1 MADHLIDLKPG
12 TSETPKKEDSK
23 PGPRYQPQGVLLP
36 SPKRANLLKRR
47 HSVKSPQEREG
58 RNWSRGFLVFVVVAA
73 VASVSLWF
81 GLWHVPGLAPWPF
94 LAPDTKGH
102 NLAGEL
108 SLLWILHFFHMEP
121 FKGYEWTSVRL
132 WLSHHGLLRAFEGIL
147 AFSLGSGLLA
157 GILAFLGAS
166 RGRLKKVHVSGK
178 RVFNSAAEAN
188 RELRREIAKSGQGIS
203 IHPDVPLSRDRETRH
218 FFVLGAIGSGKTQV
232 IWNILQSILQRM
244 RSGPEDR
251 LILYDNKS
259 DMTAGLPVSDSEMI
273 LLAPWDARTWAWDVG
288 KDIENA
294 SDAATFAERLIP
306 ESKDKFWSE
315 APRQIVKACIQHLQ
329 ATHGTQWSWKDLSR
343 ALNSQET
350 ILGAIML
357 YAPNLAP
364 VFVGAGGGPTS
375 TGASLLSSMNAF
387 TGSID
392 DLCRAW
398 DNTDPFT
405 GQEIEPGRVIPRVS
419 LREWALTPIVQR
431 RVIILQGN
439 KRYLTLERAYIQTI
453 ISAFGAIMN
462 SPEMPD
468 SKTRRI
474 WFLLDEFPQLGR
486 LENFA
491 QYLEVGRSKGLCVLL
506 GLQDLSQLR
515 EIYGRETADVWAA
528 ICGTY
533 IVCRSQGVE
542 TVRWLTQFFGERSVR
557 SRRVSFTNSEKSVR
571 KTITEVVESEP
582 VVTCHD
588 LNALGDNRGSSPG
601 ILAILSLNTGQ
612 GVYRLVWPYV
622 SFPKVREN
630 QVPALWTAPS
640 SKPVPNE
647 PDYSF
652 LDPEN
657 WERGKRTKR
666 RGKGGKGERTKTIVG
681 TPQDGDEATDGE

>member
-1 MADHLIDLKPG
+1 MADHMVDLNVRS
-12 TSETPKKEDSK
+12 SEASAEGDSNTE
-23 PGPRYQPQGVLLP
+23 PVSHPQGVFLP
-36 SPKRANLLKRR
+36 SPKRAKGLKRR
-47 HSVKSPQEREG
+47 HSVKSHQEREG
-58 RNWSRGFLVFVVVAA
+58 RNWSRGILVFVVVST
-73 VASVSLWF
+73 VVSVSLWF
-81 GLWHVPGLAPWPF
+81 GLWHIPGLVPWPF
-94 LAPDTKGH
+94 PIKDVQGH

-108 SLLWILHFFHMEP
+108 SLLWVLHIFQMRP
-121 FKGYEWTSVRL
+121 FNGYDWNKVEL
-132 WLSHHGLLRAFEGIL
+132 WLRDHGFLRSFGGIL
-147 AFSLGSGLLA
+147 AFSLGGGLVA
-157 GILAFLGAS
+157 GILAFWWVS
-166 RGRLKKVHVSGK
+166 RGRPKKVHVAGK

-188 RELRREIAKSGQGIS
+188 QELRREIAKSGQGIL
-203 IHPDVPLSRDRETRH
+203 IHPDVPISRDRETRH

-232 IWNILQSILQRM
+232 IWNVLQSILQRM

-251 LILYDNKS
+251 LIVYDNKS
-259 DMTAGLPVSDSEMI
+259 DMTASLPFPDEQII

-315 APRQIVKACIQHLQ
+315 APRQIIKACIQHLQ
-329 ATHGTQWSWKDLSR
+329 ATHGTAWSWKDLSR

-350 ILGAIML
+350 ILGAVML

-364 VFVGAGGGPTS
+364 VFVGTGGGPTS

-398 DNTDPFT
+398 DNTNPFT
-405 GQEIEPGRVIPRVS
+405 GQEIEPGRIIPRVS

-533 IVCRSQGVE
+533 VVCRSQGVE

-557 SRRVSFTNSEKSVR
+557 SRRISFTNSENGLR

-582 VVTCHD
+582 VVTSHD
-588 LNALGDNRGSSPG
+588 LNGLGDNRGSSPG
-601 ILAILSLNTGQ
+601 ILALLSLNTGH

-622 SFPKVREN
+622 TFPKVREN
-630 QVPALWTAPS
+630 QIPAHWTTGLPKTAPR
-640 SKPVPNE
+640 PA
-647 PDYSF
+647 DDSF
-652 LDPEN
+652 LDFEKRRAG
-657 WERGKRTKR
+657 RGTKR
-666 RGKGGKGERTKTIVG
+666 RGKGGAGEGQETIVRKR
-681 TPQDGDEATDGE
+681 QDSVRE

>member
-1 MADHLIDLKPG
+1 MAEHMDDLNTG
-12 TSETPKKEDSK
+12 SSEASTGGDSG
-23 PGPRYQPQGVLLP
+23 PGPEFQPQGFLP
-36 SPKRANLLKRR
+36 PPDKRAKRQKHR
-47 HSVKSPQEREG
+47 PSIKAPQEREG
-58 RNWSRGFLVFVVVAA
+58 RNWSRGILVFVVVSLA
-73 VASVSLWF
+73 VSVSLWF
-81 GLWHVPGLAPWPF
+81 FLWHIPGMAPWPF
-94 LAPDTKGH
+94 LAPDPKGN
-102 NLAGEL
+102 NLAGEI
-108 SLLWILHFFHMEP
+108 SLLWILHFFHITP
-121 FKGYEWTSVRL
+121 FNGHDWTSVRI
-132 WLSHHGLLRAFEGIL
+132 WLSNHGLLRAFVGIL
-147 AFSLGSGLLA
+147 AFSLGSGLIV
-157 GILAFLGAS
+157 GTLAFLWAS
-166 RGRLKKVHVSGK
+166 RGRPKKVHVAGT
-178 RVFNSAAEAN
+178 RVFNSVVEAN
-188 RELRREIAKSGQGIS
+188 RELRGEVAKSGQGIS
-203 IHPDVPLSRDRETRH
+203 IHPDVPISRDRETRH

-232 IWNILQSILQRM
+232 IWNILQSILHRM

-259 DMTAGLPVSDSEMI
+259 DMTAGLPVDDSEMI

-288 KDIENA
+288 KDIENS

-329 ATHGTQWSWKDLSR
+329 ASRGTVWSWKDLSR
-343 ALNSQET
+343 ALNSQES
-350 ILGAIML
+350 ILGAVML

-364 VFVGAGGGPTS
+364 VFVGSGGGPTS

-405 GQEIEPGRVIPRVS
+405 GQEIEPGRIVPRVS

-431 RVIILQGN
+431 RVIVLQGN

-542 TVRWLTQFFGERSVR
+542 TVRWLTQFFGERSVL
-557 SRRVSFTNSEKSVR
+557 SRRVSLTNSEKGLR

-588 LNALGDNRGSSPG
+588 LNGLGDNRGSSPG
-601 ILAILSLNTGQ
+601 ILALLSLNTGH

-622 SFPKVREN
+622 SFPKIREN
-630 QVPALWTAPS
+630 QLPARWTTPS
-640 SKPVPNE
+640 PKTAQNPSDYTF
-647 PDYSF
+647 PDS
-652 LDPEN
+652 DK
-657 WERGKRTKR
+657 RGLGQRTKR
-666 RGKGGKGERTKTIVG
+666 RGKGRMGELEETSTG
-681 TPQDGDEATDGE
+681 NSQSDE

>member
-12 TSETPKKEDSK
+12 SIEQTEEGISK
-23 PGPRYQPQGVLLP
+23 PEPVSQLQGILLP
-36 SPKRANLLKRR
+36 SPKRAKRLKRQ
-47 HSVKSPQEREG
+47 HSVRSPQEREG
-58 RNWSRGFLVFVVVAA
+58 RNWSRGILVFVVVST
-73 VASVSLWF
+73 VVSVFLWW
-81 GLWHVPGLAPWPF
+81 GLWHIPGIAPWPF
-94 LAPDTKGH
+94 LAPDAKGH
-102 NLAGEL
+102 NLAREL
-108 SLLWILHFFHMEP
+108 SLLWLLHALP
-121 FKGYEWTSVRL
+121 ITPVKGYDWTSVRL
-132 WLSHHGLLRAFEGIL
+132 WLGNHGFLQAFVGIL
-147 AFSLGSGLLA
+147 AFSLGSGLLV
-157 GILAFLGAS
+157 GTLAFLGAS
-166 RGRLKKVHVSGK
+166 RGRPKKVHVAGK

-232 IWNILQSILQRM
+232 IWNILQSILHRM

-259 DMTAGLPVSDSEMI
+259 DMTAGLPVSDSDMI

-329 ATHGTQWSWKDLSR
+329 VTHGTEWSWKDLSR
-343 ALNSQET
+343 ALNSQDT
-350 ILGAIML
+350 ILGAVML

-364 VFVGAGGGPTS
+364 VFVGTGGGPTS

-533 IVCRSQGVE
+533 VVCRSQGVE

-557 SRRVSFTNSEKSVR
+557 SRRISFTNSENGLR

-582 VVTCHD
+582 VVTSHD
-588 LNALGDNRGSSPG
+588 LNGLGDNRGSSPG
-601 ILAILSLNTGQ
+601 ILALLSLNTGH

-622 SFPKVREN
+622 TFPKVREN
-630 QVPALWTAPS
+630 QIPAHWTTASPKMAPRPADDS
-640 SKPVPNE
+640 
-647 PDYSF
+647 Y
-652 LDPEN
+652 LDFEKRRAG
-657 WERGKRTKR
+657 RGTKR
-666 RGKGGKGERTKTIVG
+666 RGKGGAGERKKTIVG
-681 TPQDGDEATDGE
+681 KPQDSVRE

>member
-1 MADHLIDLKPG
+1 MADHMIDLKSG
-12 TSETPKKEDSK
+12 SSDASTEGDSK
-23 PGPRYQPQGVLLP
+23 PKPVANSQGVLLP
-36 SPKRANLLKRR
+36 APKRAKRLRRR
-47 HSVKSPQEREG
+47 HSVKSPQERER
-58 RNWSRGFLVFVVVAA
+58 RNLSRGLLVFVVVFA
-73 VASVSLWF
+73 VVSGALWV
-81 GLWHVPGLAPWPF
+81 GLWHIPGLAPWPF
-94 LAPDTKGH
+94 LATDAKGN
-102 NLAGEL
+102 NLAGEI
-108 SLLWILHFFHMEP
+108 SLLWIFHFFHRGP
-121 FKGYEWTSVRL
+121 FKGYAWTSVRL

-157 GILAFLGAS
+157 GILAFLWAS

-178 RVFNSAAEAN
+178 RVFNCAVEAN
-188 RELRREIAKSGQGIS
+188 RELRQEIAKSGEGIL
-203 IHPDVPLSRDRETRH
+203 IHPDVPISRDRETRH

-232 IWNILQSILQRM
+232 IWNILQSILHRM

-251 LILYDNKS
+251 LILYDTKS
-259 DMTAGLPVSDSEMI
+259 DMTARLPVADSELI

-315 APRQIVKACIQHLQ
+315 APRQIVKSCIQHLQ

-364 VFVGAGGGPTS
+364 VFVGGGGGPTS

-392 DLCRAW
+392 DLSRAW

-419 LREWALTPIVQR
+419 LRDWALTPIVQR

-474 WFLLDEFPQLGR
+474 WFLLDEFPQLGK

-542 TVRWLTQFFGERSVR
+542 TVRWLTQFFGERSVK
-557 SRRVSFTNSEKSVR
+557 SRRVSFTNSEKGVR
-571 KTITEVVESEP
+571 KTITEVIESEP

-601 ILAILSLNTGQ
+601 ILALLSLNTGH

-630 QVPALWTAPS
+630 QIPAFWTVPSP
-640 SKPVPNE
+640 KQVPNE

-652 LDPEN
+652 LNPEN
-657 WERGKRTKR
+657 WDGRKRTKR
-666 RGKGGKGERTKTIVG
+666 RGKGGKGEGKETIVG
-681 TPQDGDEATDGE
+681 ATQESEEDIE